1 LKLLCDEGV
10 ERQVVEALRV
20 SGHDVMYVAEMS
32 PGISDDDVLQR
43 AAAVIAEHGAKLV
56 HSSPCLSS
64 DRFASGAVPSSDD
77 F

>member
-1 LKLLCDEGV
+1 MKLLCDEGV

-43 AAAVIAEHGAKLV
+43 AAAVIAEHGAQLV
-56 HSSPCLSS
+56 HSFSVLEQRQVRIRRGPLQ
-64 DRFASGAVPSSDD
+64 
-77 F
+77 